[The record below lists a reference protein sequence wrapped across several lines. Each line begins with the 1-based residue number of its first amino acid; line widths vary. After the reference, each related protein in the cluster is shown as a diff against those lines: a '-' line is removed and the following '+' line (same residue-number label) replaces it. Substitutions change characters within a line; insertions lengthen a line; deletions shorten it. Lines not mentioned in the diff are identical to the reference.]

1 MRADEHSG
9 TGPASDAG
17 RVRWLRLGLIVVFLG
32 VWESVAQLGWIRP
45 IFISSPS
52 RIVQAAVW
60 LAGEGLWRD
69 LAVSG
74 LEFAYGMTLAV
85 FVGLILG
92 IVLGWYASLGAVV
105 DPFIAGLYATP
116 RVALIPLIILWF
128 GIGIASKVAVVFLGA
143 VFPILVSTM
152 AGVRAVDNDLVT
164 CARSFGASD
173 RQVFQ
178 TLALPSSVPFIIAGL
193 QLGVGRGLVG
203 VVVAEYIAA
212 RAGIGHMIS
221 VAAATFQSDKT
232 FVGILILAGTGVLLS
247 ALLDRLQARFDRWRP
262 SPR

>member
-1 MRADEHSG
+1 MTTESAQPSG
-9 TGPASDAG
+9 NERGSRRIWWWRTGLVVAFLAAWEAVAG
-17 RVRWLRLGLIVVFLG
+17 
-32 VWESVAQLGWIRP
+32 LGWIRP

-60 LAGEGLWRD
+60 LAGKDLWHD

-74 LEFAYGMTLAV
+74 VEFLYGMLLAV
-85 FVGLILG
+85 VVGLLLG
-92 IVLGWYASLGAVV
+92 IVFGWYGSLGAAV

-116 RVALIPLIILWF
+116 RVALIPLIVLWF

-173 RQVFQ
+173 RQVFR

-203 VVVAEYIAA
+203 VVVAEFIAA
-212 RAGIGHMIS
+212 RAGIGHMIA

-247 ALLDRLQARFDRWRP
+247 SLLGRLQKRFDRWRP
-262 SPR
+262 TQR